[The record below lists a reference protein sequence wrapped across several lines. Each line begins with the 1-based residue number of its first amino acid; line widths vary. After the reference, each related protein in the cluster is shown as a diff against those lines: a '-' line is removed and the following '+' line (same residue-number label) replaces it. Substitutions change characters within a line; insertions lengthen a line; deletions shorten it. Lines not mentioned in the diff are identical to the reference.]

1 MSTLTSLLTRPST
14 LGALAVAGSGAFY
27 VGLKYRTLTGP
38 DGSPQAGIGNRSAE
52 AGEGKGIRKAR
63 VEGKSYEVKP
73 GREGGGV

>member
-1 MSTLTSLLTRPST
+1 MSSLTSLLTRPST

-38 DGSPQAGIGNRSAE
+38 E
-52 AGEGKGIRKAR
+52 AGLGHGSAKADGAKAEGQ
-63 VEGKSYEVKP
+63 GKSYEVKP